1 MSGDAPAAAGGT
13 AAFSYEDLP
22 DEPGW
27 KSWSFQDP
35 TRFNHFL
42 EPVAVKLEGDVARV
56 RMTPRH
62 EHSNMRNTMHGGAL
76 LGFMDIALF
85 AAGRSFGIIGSGGG
99 LTVDLSAQF
108 MGGPAVGTPIEAR
121 VELLRETGRMLFLRG
136 LVVQE
141 GETMASFAGT
151 VRKGTPKA

>member
-1 MSGDAPAAAGGT
+1 LSGDAPAEGGT
-13 AAFSYEDLP
+13 TAFSYEDLP
-22 DEPGW
+22 EEPGW
-27 KSWSFQDP
+27 KSWSFRDP

-42 EPVAVKLEGDVARV
+42 EPIAVKLEGGIARV

-62 EHSNMRNTMHGGAL
+62 EHSNLRNTMHGGAM

-108 MGGPAVGTPIEAR
+108 MGGPEVGVPIEAR

-136 LVVQE
+136 LVVQGE
-141 GETMASFAGT
+141 ETMASFAGT
-151 VRKGTPKA
+151 VRKATPRA